1 MTATIRSLLV
11 LSLLL
16 ATGTTLAGEVRLAI
30 ATNFHDAAER
40 LAAQFA
46 EATGHSSRIS
56 YGSTGKLYAQIRHGA
71 PFDVFLAADQERP
84 RLMEQNGSGV
94 PGTRFTYAV
103 GKLVLWSPDPQAF
116 KDPVAFLRAGDFRR
130 LAIANPGTAPYG
142 LAARQTLENLDLW
155 PTLESRLVRGE
166 SIAQTFSSWPPAT
179 QKRDLWRWPSSVIT
193 STAVPAGKYPTFT
206 TSPSHNRP
214 SFWNEARKT
223 MPPRHGST
231 FSPAVKHRTLSA
243 NTATIS
249 RKRPNNPWS
258 IDEPGMANRLA
269 DPETRRHHRWTD
281 SSAW

>member
-1 MTATIRSLLV
+1 MTAIIRSLLV

-40 LAAQFA
+40 LAARFA

-142 LAARQTLENLDLW
+142 LAARQTLENFGLW

-166 SIAQTFSSWPPAT
+166 SIAQTFQFVAT
-179 QKRDLWRWPSSVIT
+179 GNAKAGFVALAQLRDNQNGGARWE
-193 STAVPAGKYPTFT
+193 VPDIYHEPIAQQAILLERGRDNDAARAWLDFLA
-206 TSPSHNRP
+206 SG
-214 SFWNEARKT
+214 EAQDIIRQYGYDI
-223 MPPRHGST
+223 PQ
-231 FSPAVKHRTLSA
+231 A
-243 NTATIS
+243 
-249 RKRPNNPWS
+249 
-258 IDEPGMANRLA
+258 
-269 DPETRRHHRWTD
+269 PE
-281 SSAW
+281 